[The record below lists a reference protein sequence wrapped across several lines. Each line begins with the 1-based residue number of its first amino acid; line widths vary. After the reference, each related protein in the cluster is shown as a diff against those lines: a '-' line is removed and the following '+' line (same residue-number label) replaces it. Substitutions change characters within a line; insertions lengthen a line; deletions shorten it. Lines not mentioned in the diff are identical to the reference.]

1 MKSTIPLAV
10 ILFFLAAAAPNQY
23 CLSNNDIKL
32 SETTKAKLEEL
43 KKNEDPQGI
52 IKLLEKQGNAGEYQV
67 NRLFIEAILS
77 SPREKFL
84 PALLEGVGSNRE
96 EVAQA
101 CIEVLRG
108 LKEKRAVGAVI
119 KKIMPPQL
127 SDAQKKKAR
136 EIAQDLG
143 HDDWEKRKAAR
154 QQLTEMGPGVV
165 EILKPLT
172 KHSDIEVA
180 ASARKIISE
189 VASLRTSKLLK
200 EDLLALYYLRDP
212 SALPAL
218 RFLIK
223 NKTVN
228 DDLYDFAIIVLG
240 VQGTAEDA
248 ELIRPLL
255 KGNFAGAAVSAL
267 GMLKDEK
274 SVPFLISLIED
285 EHTGSSQQCRA
296 AVALG
301 KIGDK
306 RAIKPLEDAFRR
318 TSATAYPY
326 RYLRADYIAALA
338 KLGRKQYLHEM
349 LRNIEKI
356 KDTNIWTRTQHAWG
370 NDEVEL
376 LLECI
381 ESTNIQSRSF
391 EFTKW
396 LSENTPKGNEKV
408 ILTVRKVRQRLI
420 AQKEKDTSFIASLS
434 AMLVK
439 LGDAEEEKAVLK
451 KLNGNSTAEKK
462 YAIKVLGLTKEYRF
476 LPLLLKEIE
485 NDDMRDEVFCAVFR
499 ITEIEFL
506 YWNFDHDRQ
515 AQEIKAWYERYKKEK
530 AEESNEKDAEAEN
543 DSNSLSGH

>member
-1 MKSTIPLAV
+1 MKNTIPLAI
-10 ILFFLAAAAPNQY
+10 ILFFLAAAAPNL
-23 CLSNNDIKL
+23 CLSDDGQTLNPG
-32 SETTKAKLEEL
+32 AMVKLEKL
-43 KKNEDPQGI
+43 KENEDPQGI
-52 IKLLEKQGNAGEYQV
+52 IQLLEKQGNAGEYKV

-77 SPREKFL
+77 SPREKFV
-84 PALLEGVGSNRE
+84 PALLEGVRSNRE

-108 LKEKRAVGAVI
+108 LKEKRAVGAVV

-154 QQLTEMGPGVV
+154 QQLTEMGPGVI

-180 ASARKIISE
+180 ASAGKIISE
-189 VASLRTSKLLK
+189 VASLGTSKLVK
-200 EDLLALYYLRDP
+200 EDLLALYDFRDP
-212 SALPAL
+212 AALPAL

-228 DDLYDFAIIVLG
+228 DDLYDFAVIVLG

-285 EHTGSSQQCRA
+285 EHTGPSQQCRA

-301 KIGDK
+301 RIGDK
-306 RAIKPLEDAFRR
+306 RAIKPLEDACRR

-349 LRNIEKI
+349 LRNIENI
-356 KDTNIWTRTQHAWG
+356 KETNIWTRTQYAWG

-376 LLECI
+376 LLKCI
-381 ESTNIQSRSF
+381 ESTNIKSLSF

-408 ILTVRKVRQRLI
+408 ISTVRKARQRLI
-420 AQKEKDTSFIASLS
+420 AQEEKDTSFIASLS
-434 AMLVK
+434 AMLVR

-451 KLNGNSTAEKK
+451 KLNNNSTAEKK
-462 YAIKVLGLTKEYRF
+462 YAISILGLTKEDRF
-476 LPLLLKEIE
+476 LPLLLKEME
-485 NDDMRDEVFCAVFR
+485 DDDMRDEVFCAVFR
-499 ITEIEFL
+499 ITAIEFF
-506 YWNFDHDRQ
+506 YWDFDRDRK

-530 AEESNEKDAEAEN
+530 AEESKKKDAEAEN
-543 DSNSLSGH
+543 GSNSSSRH